1 VPHLRRTGLS
11 PLSEQTPP
19 PSPASC
25 SSPPSPRCLP
35 ARRLALETRSS
46 PALSL
51 ERCRL
56 VPAPPASQARS
67 YPPTFVSWID
77 RGGEPFSF
85 PRRRHRCEAPGRGGG
100 GGGVGLG
107 STPFAWVPSP
117 ARAKR
122 PPRPPTPMVHAWVA
136 AAFGG
141 ETSQLGVCSPPAPRC
156 LPARRLAL
164 ETRSSPALSLE
175 RCRLVPAPPASQA
188 RSYPPTFVS
197 WIDRGGEPFSF
208 PRRRHR
214 CEAPGRGGG
223 GGGVGLGS
231 TPFAWVPSPAR
242 AKRPPRPP
250 TPMVHAWVAAEPL
263 EAKLPSWASALH
275 TRSPAA
281 RKTVCPYA
289 KRGLTLTGAGQW
301 CTGHS

>member
-1 VPHLRRTGLS
+1 MLHLRRTGLS

-19 PSPASC
+19 PCPSSC
-25 SSPPSPRCLP
+25 CSPPAPRCLP

-51 ERCRL
+51 ERCRW

-67 YPPTFVSWID
+67 YPPTFVFRFD

-107 STPFAWVPSP
+107 STPFAWMPSP

-141 ETSQLGVCSPPAPRC
+141 ETSQFGLCSPHRPVACPRAASRWRPVLARPLVSRDAVWC
-156 LPARRLAL
+156 QPHQPRRLVLIHLLSFSGSTAVASRSRFPDVDTGARR
-164 ETRSSPALSLE
+164 
-175 RCRLVPAPPASQA
+175 
-188 RSYPPTFVS
+188 
-197 WIDRGGEPFSF
+197 RG
-208 PRRRHR
+208 
-214 CEAPGRGGG
+214 EAV
-223 GGGVGLGS
+223 GVGGSAWGARPLLGC
-231 TPFAWVPSPAR
+231 PLPRVRNDPR
-242 AKRPPRPP
+242 DPPRLWCTRGWPQ
-250 TPMVHAWVAAEPL
+250 PL
-263 EAKLPSWASALH
+263 EAKLPSLASALH
-275 TRSPAA
+275 TGPLPARA
-281 RKTVCPYA
+281 PPRVGDPF
-289 KRGLTLTGAGQW
+289 
-301 CTGHS
+301 

>member
-25 SSPPSPRCLP
+25 SSPPAPRCLP

-67 YPPTFVSWID
+67 YPTTFVSRID

-141 ETSQLGVCSPPAPRC
+141 ETSQLGVCSAH
-156 LPARRLAL
+156 AL
-164 ETRSSPALSLE
+164 TGRQKNSVSLRKE
-175 RCRLVPAPPASQA
+175 RPN
-188 RSYPPTFVS
+188 
-197 WIDRGGEPFSF
+197 IDRCHQRMVYRPQLTMASLD
-208 PRRRHR
+208 H
-214 CEAPGRGGG
+214 
-223 GGGVGLGS
+223 
-231 TPFAWVPSPAR
+231 
-242 AKRPPRPP
+242 AKHG
-250 TPMVHAWVAAEPL
+250 T
-263 EAKLPSWASALH
+263 
-275 TRSPAA
+275 
-281 RKTVCPYA
+281 
-289 KRGLTLTGAGQW
+289 
-301 CTGHS
+301 

>member
-25 SSPPSPRCLP
+25 SSPPAPRCLP

-67 YPPTFVSWID
+67 YPPTFVSRID

-141 ETSQLGVCSPPAPRC
+141 ETSQLGVWPR
-156 LPARRLAL
+156 RFG
-164 ETRSSPALSLE
+164 ETRAHGPGSPDVYEVLRMRVLGPRVARMENPPL
-175 RCRLVPAPPASQA
+175 LV
-188 RSYPPTFVS
+188 
-197 WIDRGGEPFSF
+197 
-208 PRRRHR
+208 
-214 CEAPGRGGG
+214 
-223 GGGVGLGS
+223 
-231 TPFAWVPSPAR
+231 
-242 AKRPPRPP
+242 
-250 TPMVHAWVAAEPL
+250 
-263 EAKLPSWASALH
+263 
-275 TRSPAA
+275 
-281 RKTVCPYA
+281 VC
-289 KRGLTLTGAGQW
+289 KVK
-301 CTGHS
+301 

>member
-1 VPHLRRTGLS
+1 MPLGASPTSLAGSFLSTYFRFQVRPRWRAVLVSPTSTPVRGAGARRWGWGGRPGEHALCLDALSRACETTPATPHAYGARVGGRSLWRRNFPVWPLLS
-11 PLSEQTPP
+11 TP
-19 PSPASC
+19 A
-25 SSPPSPRCLP
+25 RCLP

-67 YPPTFVSWID
+67 YPPTFVS
-77 RGGEPFSF
+77 R
-85 PRRRHRCEAPGRGGG
+85 
-100 GGGVGLG
+100 
-107 STPFAWVPSP
+107 
-117 ARAKR
+117 
-122 PPRPPTPMVHAWVA
+122 
-136 AAFGG
+136 
-141 ETSQLGVCSPPAPRC
+141 
-156 LPARRLAL
+156 
-164 ETRSSPALSLE
+164 
-175 RCRLVPAPPASQA
+175 
-188 RSYPPTFVS
+188 
-197 WIDRGGEPFSF
+197 IDRGGEPFSF